1 MGVGRA
7 DPGGVAWLVLKLAG
21 LLCPNLACSS
31 LPAGPAPRFSQP
43 LHEEIALHKR
53 LRHKN
58 IVRYLGSASQGGYLK
73 IFMEEVPGGTC
84 PSGMGTELEVWG
96 LGMGWRTLR
105 GNEP

>member
-1 MGVGRA
+1 MMWVGNAAEGVVGGA
-7 DPGGVAWLVLKLAG
+7 SPGGVAWLVPHRGSISAQIYPIPLF
-21 LLCPNLACSS
+21 STS
-31 LPAGPAPRFSQP
+31 PRFSQP

-84 PSGMGTELEVWG
+84 PAWDESET
-96 LGMGWRTLR
+96 
-105 GNEP
+105 